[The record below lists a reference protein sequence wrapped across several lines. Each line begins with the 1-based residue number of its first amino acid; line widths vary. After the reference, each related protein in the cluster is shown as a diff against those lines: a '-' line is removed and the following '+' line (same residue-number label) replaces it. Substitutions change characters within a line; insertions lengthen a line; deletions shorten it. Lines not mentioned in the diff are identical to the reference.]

1 LARRHGDF
9 GPVTRL
15 LADAVGRP
23 GQRAFR
29 VLIEGE
35 QGSACLWVE
44 RGQLEAL
51 AMLIEQLLTGWPAT
65 QVRSAAA
72 SEQERS
78 SGATSFPAKPDV
90 EFRVG
95 QLALGFEER
104 SSLYVL
110 LAHTVDSDA
119 GEEADFTCLA
129 TRAQLRALSEGIPTL
144 LAAGRPRCP
153 TCEQPLGTGQHRC
166 PRANGHV
173 RGVES

>member
-9 GPVTRL
+9 GPVKRL
-15 LADAVGRP
+15 AADAVGRP

-29 VLIEGE
+29 VLIQSE
-35 QGSACLWVE
+35 QGTACLWVE

-51 AMLIEQLLTGWPAT
+51 AMLIEQLLTGLPAT
-65 QVRSAAA
+65 QVRGGPATGPDRSAAN
-72 SEQERS
+72 E
-78 SGATSFPAKPDV
+78 GFPAQPDV

-104 SSLYVL
+104 TSLYVL
-110 LAHTVDSDA
+110 LAHSVDSDA
-119 GEEADFTCLA
+119 GEEADFTCLT
-129 TRAQLRALSEGIPTL
+129 TRSQLRELSEGIPTL

-153 TCEQPLGTGQHRC
+153 TCEQPLGPGQHRC
-166 PRANGHV
+166 ARANGHV